1 MPPSVLPSVATSTTG
16 QNMAGFALTTANTAG
31 SEPSGNRVAEMKLI
45 RNTELSPTVGM
56 ARNFNSQRTADSI
69 IGMKK
74 EMEAR
79 RQGSI
84 IIGATY
90 RNDTVGHASP
100 AAPPQHSTSSVI
112 HRGPAC
118 RRNLIQ
124 PQSDHDDR

>member
-31 SEPSGNRVAEMKLI
+31 SEPSGSRVAEMKLI
-45 RNTELSPTVGM
+45 RNTDVSPTVGM

-74 EMEAR
+74 EMETGSE
-79 RQGSI
+79 QSI
-84 IIGATY
+84 IMRSNH

-118 RRNLIQ
+118 RRNLI
-124 PQSDHDDR
+124 